1 MEVAQR
7 AEGIQPQHQKAG
19 IGRDDQIAVLS
30 PLEGQSGASV
40 GFIAIAEPG
49 VEGVK
54 GTLGDA
60 PGAAR
65 ADTMLLHIEAEA
77 AALIQET
84 SPLIGKKELRHAVF
98 EHGARPTGQTP
109 IAVLLELAPAQP
121 GPVPLRHVA
130 LGDGQETGQHGLT
143 GHQVV
148 PATPAPFFHR
158 IVADIKQV
166 ACLVKEQRKA
176 HGPQQLIDAF
186 GLLDLAPGR
195 QRLPQSEERGIEVP
209 AVHSGEIGRR
219 QGLETLGVVPVEE
232 VPPMPGELLQRVQ
245 TVGDQRRCLRFLQQL
260 HLHTAGQG
268 QQGQTDVGGGGPM
281 GEAHRRLLLKVVRGQ
296 VVIPDRHGVPVVL
309 QRLPGRLA
317 QIGPFRCREARLG
330 IGGKSQR
337 ISQQRGKKPA

>member
-1 MEVAQR
+1 MGGHGGYGHKALLQNVIVKGVCGGDNAHPDVMGHIAAYDFPVGGAAAAGCEVQSLQETVAAPDTEALKAVEVAQR

-109 IAVLLELAPAQP
+109 IAVLLELTPAQP

-158 IVADIKQV
+158 IVADIKQLS
-166 ACLVKEQRKA
+166 CLVKKQREV
-176 HGPQQLIDAF
+176 HRPQQLIDAF
-186 GLLDLAPGR
+186 GLIDLAPGR
-195 QRLPQSEERGIEVP
+195 
-209 AVHSGEIGRR
+209 
-219 QGLETLGVVPVEE
+219 
-232 VPPMPGELLQRVQ
+232 
-245 TVGDQRRCLRFLQQL
+245 
-260 HLHTAGQG
+260 
-268 QQGQTDVGGGGPM
+268 
-281 GEAHRRLLLKVVRGQ
+281 
-296 VVIPDRHGVPVVL
+296 
-309 QRLPGRLA
+309 
-317 QIGPFRCREARLG
+317 
-330 IGGKSQR
+330 
-337 ISQQRGKKPA
+337 